1 MSSRELKTASV
12 LDNAR
17 PAAAARR
24 PRAVPRVAMASA
36 VAVTLAVVLA
46 GCSSSNTSPSTSS
59 SSAASSSSASS
70 SASSAAS
77 GSTSYPAG
85 KEEICGARDQLKTS
99 IDALTK
105 PALLLGGTDAI
116 KAAVTQVQT
125 DVNAVVAAGKQDY
138 APQVNALQTSVES
151 LQTAVG
157 NLGSGS
163 VATNMQ
169 AVGSAIAT
177 TGMAAS
183 DLFTQLK
190 AACGS

>member
-1 MSSRELKTASV
+1 MSSRALKTASI
-12 LDNAR
+12 LNNAR
-17 PAAAARR
+17 RAAAARR
-24 PRAVPRVAMASA
+24 PRAIPRFAMAGA

-46 GCSSSNTSPSTSS
+46 GCSSNTSPSTSS

-125 DVNAVVAAGKQDY
+125 DVSAVVAAGKQDY

-163 VATNMQ
+163 VATNIQ
-169 AVGSAIAT
+169 AVGTAIAA
-177 TGMAAS
+177 TGTAAS

>member
-1 MSSRELKTASV
+1 MSRREPQTAFA
-12 LDNAR
+12 LDNTRTAR
-17 PAAAARR
+17 AVRR
-24 PRAVPRVAMASA
+24 PRAVPRVAMAGA
-36 VAVTLAVVLA
+36 VAVALAVVLA
-46 GCSSSNTSPSTSS
+46 GCSSSTSPSTSSAASSSS
-59 SSAASSSSASS
+59 SSAASSV
-70 SASSAAS
+70 AS

-85 KEEICGARDQLKTS
+85 KEEICQARDQLKTS
-99 IDALTK
+99 ITALTK

-116 KAAVTQVQT
+116 KAAVSQVQT
-125 DVNAVVAAGKQDY
+125 DVSAMVTAGKREY

-151 LQTAVG
+151 LETAVG

-169 AVGSAIAT
+169 AVGTAIAT

>member
-24 PRAVPRVAMASA
+24 SRAVPRVAMASA

-46 GCSSSNTSPSTSS
+46 GCSSNTSPSTSS

-70 SASSAAS
+70 PASSAAS

-125 DVNAVVAAGKQDY
+125 DVSAVVAAGKQDY

-169 AVGSAIAT
+169 AVGTAIAT

>member
-1 MSSRELKTASV
+1 MSRREPQTAFA
-12 LDNAR
+12 LDNTRTAR
-17 PAAAARR
+17 AVRR
-24 PRAVPRVAMASA
+24 PRAVPRVAMAGA
-36 VAVTLAVVLA
+36 VAVALAVVLA
-46 GCSSSNTSPSTSS
+46 GCSSSTSPST

-70 SASSAAS
+70 AASSVAS

-85 KEEICGARDQLKTS
+85 KEEICQARDQLKTS
-99 IDALTK
+99 ITALTK

-116 KAAVTQVQT
+116 KAAVSQVQT
-125 DVNAVVAAGKQDY
+125 DVSAMATAGKREY

-151 LQTAVG
+151 LETAVG

-169 AVGSAIAT
+169 AVGTAIAA
-177 TGMAAS
+177 TGTAAS

>member
-24 PRAVPRVAMASA
+24 SRAVPRVAMASA

-70 SASSAAS
+70 SASS

-125 DVNAVVAAGKQDY
+125 DVSAVVAAGKQDY

>member
-1 MSSRELKTASV
+1 MSCRELETAP
-12 LDNAR
+12 LPENAGT
-17 PAAAARR
+17 AAAGRALRAI
-24 PRAVPRVAMASA
+24 PRTAMAGA
-36 VAVTLAVVLA
+36 VALTLAIVLA
-46 GCSSSNTSPSTSS
+46 GCSSSTSPSTSS
-59 SSAASSSSASS
+59 SSAAPSSSAS
-70 SASSAAS
+70 SSAAS

-85 KEEICGARDQLKTS
+85 KEQICQARDQLKTS

-125 DVNAVVAAGKQDY
+125 DVNSVVAAGKQDY
-138 APQVNALQTSVES
+138 APQVNALQTSVDS

-157 NLGSGS
+157 NQGSGG
-163 VATNMQ
+163 VAANMQ
-169 AVGSAIAT
+169 AVGTAIAA
-177 TGMAAS
+177 TGTAAA

>member
-1 MSSRELKTASV
+1 
-12 LDNAR
+12 
-17 PAAAARR
+17 
-24 PRAVPRVAMASA
+24 MAGA
-36 VAVTLAVVLA
+36 VAVTLAIVLA
-46 GCSSSNTSPSTSS
+46 GCSSSTSPSTSS
-59 SSAASSSSASS
+59 SASSSSSA
-70 SASSAAS
+70 ASSAAS

-125 DVNAVVAAGKQDY
+125 DVGSVVAAGKQDY
-138 APQVNALQTSVES
+138 APQVTALQTSVDS

-157 NLGSGS
+157 NLGSGN
-163 VATNMQ
+163 VTANMQ
-169 AVGSAIAT
+169 AAGTAIAA
-177 TGMAAS
+177 TGTAAA

-190 AACGS
+190 TACGS

>member
-24 PRAVPRVAMASA
+24 SRAVPRVAMASA

-70 SASSAAS
+70 SASS

-125 DVNAVVAAGKQDY
+125 DVSAVVAAGKQDY

-169 AVGSAIAT
+169 AVGTAIAT
-177 TGMAAS
+177 TGTAAS

>member
-1 MSSRELKTASV
+1 MSTRELKTASV

-24 PRAVPRVAMASA
+24 PRAVPRVAMAGA

-46 GCSSSNTSPSTSS
+46 GCSSNTSPSTSS

-70 SASSAAS
+70 SASS

-125 DVNAVVAAGKQDY
+125 DVSAVVAAGKQDY

>member
-24 PRAVPRVAMASA
+24 SRAVPRVAMASA

-70 SASSAAS
+70 SASS

>member
-12 LDNAR
+12 LDNAH

-24 PRAVPRVAMASA
+24 SRAVPRVAMASA

-70 SASSAAS
+70 SASS

-125 DVNAVVAAGKQDY
+125 DVSAVVAAGKQDY

>member
-24 PRAVPRVAMASA
+24 SRAVPRVAMASA

-70 SASSAAS
+70 SASS

-125 DVNAVVAAGKQDY
+125 DVSAVVAAGKQDY

-169 AVGSAIAT
+169 AVGTAIAT